1 MKVEAERLRSVLGLS
16 RLSFH
21 AVNHPIAITYVP
33 LADAL

>member
-21 AVNHPIAITYVP
+21 AVNHPIAITDVP
-33 LADAL
+33 LAGGM